1 MEAGIARMRD
11 NNVSESVIGAVVVA
25 ITVLFIAFIYTR
37 TGSGGLSG
45 YEIQARLPRVDGLGV
60 GTDVRL
66 AGIKIGTVTD
76 LTLDPKT
83 YLVTVHMSI
92 RNDIKLPV
100 DSSVLVTQAGFL
112 GGQYLSITPGGDDKM
127 MSAGSFFE
135 NAQGSI
141 DVMGL
146 VNRFTGGGAAPA
158 KPAAPQAAQPQ
169 ATQPP
174 AALPPAA
181 SPQGPVKA
189 PDPGAGP

>member
-1 MEAGIARMRD
+1 MQQNNIA
-11 NNVSESVIGAVVVA
+11 ETLIGAGVVA
-25 ITVLFIAFIYTR
+25 VALVFAALAYYR
-37 TGSGGLSG
+37 TGSGSLSG
-45 YEIQARLPRVDGLGV
+45 YEINAKLPKADGLAV

-66 AGIKIGTVTD
+66 AGIKVGTVSD

-83 YLVTVHMSI
+83 YLVTVHMNI

-112 GGQYLSITPGGDDKM
+112 GGQYLSITPGGDDQM
-127 MSAGSFFE
+127 MAKGAYFE

-146 VNRFTGGGAAPA
+146 VGRFATGGSTSNQPPA
-158 KPAAPQAAQPQ
+158 KQAAPQ
-169 ATQPP
+169 
-174 AALPPAA
+174 
-181 SPQGPVKA
+181 GPIRA

>member
-1 MEAGIARMRD
+1 MTSRVMRE
-11 NNVSESVIGAVVVA
+11 NNVAETLIGAVVIAVA
-25 ITVLFIAFIYTR
+25 VAFLAFAYLR
-37 TGSGGLSG
+37 TGSGSLSG
-45 YEIQARLPRVDGLGV
+45 YEVNARLPKADGLAV

-66 AGIKIGTVTD
+66 AGIKVGTVTD

-83 YLVTVHMSI
+83 YLVTVHMSV
-92 RNDIKLPV
+92 RDDIKLPV

-127 MSAGSFFE
+127 MRPGAFFE

-146 VNRFTGGGAAPA
+146 VGRFATGGTSSPPPG
-158 KPAAPQAAQPQ
+158 KPAQPQVQQQ

-174 AALPPAA
+174 AAMR
-181 SPQGPVKA
+181 GPVKA
-189 PDPGAGP
+189 PDPGDGP